1 MGLFASILFGTLCAS
16 WTCMS
21 ISFTKLGKFS
31 FTIFSNR
38 FPFFC
43 SLSSS
48 SGTPMIQMLEPL
60 KLSHKLLTLS
70 LFYSSCYSFLN
81 KDFIYLLLERGEGRE
96 KETKMS
102 TCGCLSYAGATGDL
116 ARSPGLCPDWEL
128 NWQPFGSQAGT
139 QSTEPHQ
146 PGLSCCSDWFFFASL
161 CPISLIW
168 FSASSTLLLFS
179 CKLFLISI
187 SVSFNSVWTF

>member
-1 MGLFASILFGTLCAS
+1 
-16 WTCMS
+16 MS

-60 KLSHKLLTLS
+60 RLSHKLLTLS
-70 LFYSSCYSFLN
+70 LFYSSWYSFLN

-128 NWQPFGSQAGT
+128 NWQPFSLQART
-139 QSTEPHQ
+139 QCTEAHQ
-146 PGLSCCSDWFFFASL
+146 PTQLSKFIFL
-161 CPISLIW
+161 NII
-168 FSASSTLLLFS
+168 LLLQTSKYMFYS
-179 CKLFLISI
+179 LTTKLHLLAK
-187 SVSFNSVWTF
+187 N